1 MEIFILILSLVCFV
15 IMVVGIYW
23 SATADAFPVDE
34 LPNPIDKT
42 GTYRVQVIDFYIG
55 YKREYRTIFT
65 GSYRAAK
72 SCHDQCLAS
81 GHNQHTCRMVQVIN

>member
-1 MEIFILILSLVCFV
+1 MELFILGLSFVCLV

-23 SATADAFPVDE
+23 EATADAIPAQPE
-34 LPNPIDKT
+34 DKT
-42 GTYRVQVIDFYIG
+42 GLYQVQVIDFFVG

-81 GHNQHTCRMVQVIN
+81 GHNQHTCRMVQVIQ

>member
-1 MEIFILILSLVCFV
+1 MELIILVLSLLCFV
-15 IMVVGIYW
+15 IMVAGIYW
-23 SATADAFPVDE
+23 EATADAIEPE
-34 LPNPIDKT
+34 PKDKT
-42 GTYRVQVIDFYIG
+42 GLYKVQVIDFFVG

-81 GHNQHTCRMVQVIN
+81 GHNQHTCRMVQVI